1 MSPGGMNE
9 DDGEGYIHS
18 QMSHRGE

>member
-1 MSPGGMNE
+1 MSPGGVNE

>member
-1 MSPGGMNE
+1 MSPGGVNE
-9 DDGEGYIHS
+9 DDGEGYAHS